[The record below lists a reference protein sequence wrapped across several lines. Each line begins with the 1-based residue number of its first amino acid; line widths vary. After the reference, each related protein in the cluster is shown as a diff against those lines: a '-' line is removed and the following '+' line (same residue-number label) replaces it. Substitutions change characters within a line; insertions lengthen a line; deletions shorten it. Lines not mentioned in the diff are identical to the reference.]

1 MTKKQLITKWCK
13 DHAGQARRMIWSNRL
28 GYKMQFASGDT
39 YMYTTQDIGGER
51 RECRIYING
60 TMARR
65 YVMKHIGLGN
75 WIEEAGSEG

>member
-1 MTKKQLITKWCK
+1 MNAKQIKEWCK
-13 DHAGQARRMIWSNRL
+13 DHAGQPRRRL
-28 GYKMQFASGDT
+28 WTTSQGYEIQFANGNT
-39 YMYTTQDIGGER
+39 YMYTTQDIGSER

-65 YVMKHIGLGN
+65 YVMKHIGFGN